1 MHDDVFKNPVHTIPP
16 FLFFSSTFF
25 PSSPTAGRY
34 CYYYTTL
41 TNKFKP
47 AGFSKRPEKGHN
59 MKLIK
64 TLIFISS
71 LAAIPALVFIL
82 VLCML
87 FDMVRQQQ
95 LYEEEGDNS

>member
-47 AGFSKRPEKGHN
+47 AGFSKRPEKGHKHETN
-59 MKLIK
+59 QNTYIYRQSRSNPGTCIYTGALHTIQHG
-64 TLIFISS
+64 TGTT
-71 LAAIPALVFIL
+71 AA
-82 VLCML
+82 
-87 FDMVRQQQ
+87 
-95 LYEEEGDNS
+95 